1 MIFSRKIK
9 LNLITISILVLFV
22 FLAVGSSPESENK
35 INEPTKTTA
44 AYRARDYLEQRLT
57 APLTADYPF
66 WSEDKDTAVKELE
79 NNKFGYRSYVHSE
92 NAFGVEM
99 RTDFYIVVKYIGNEN
114 WRLVSIDTW

>member
-1 MIFSRKIK
+1 MISFKKNK
-9 LNLITISILVLFV
+9 LNLITVLILILFL
-22 FLAVGSSPESENK
+22 FLAVGSSSKSENK
-35 INEPTKTTA
+35 ISEPTKTTA
-44 AYRARDYLEQRLT
+44 AYMAKEYLEQRLT

-66 WSEDKDTAVKELE
+66 WSEDIDKAVTELD
-79 NNKFGYRSYVHSE
+79 NNKFGYRSYVKSE